1 MQSHHPIQQE
11 WAKRNVPGYK
21 SKDAPAILLPSSS
34 GSSHAQISSM
44 QRTFRRQNGYN
55 TSIRTEFNEAAR
67 QMREAG
73 VPEESVR
80 KTMKQNY
87 KYFSELGAF

>member
-1 MQSHHPIQQE
+1 
-11 WAKRNVPGYK
+11 
-21 SKDAPAILLPSSS
+21 
-34 GSSHAQISSM
+34 M
-44 QRTFRRQNGYN
+44 QRTFRRQKGYN

>member
-1 MQSHHPIQQE
+1 MVS
-11 WAKRNVPGYK
+11 VP
-21 SKDAPAILLPSSS
+21 STP
-34 GSSHAQISSM
+34 M